1 MKENN
6 NSFCVL
12 PWIHLATH
20 PVGIVTPCCIT
31 DMKDGVSTAKRE
43 NEELF
48 LNRNS
53 FEEITNSEL
62 FNSLRLKMM
71 NGEFP
76 NICKSC
82 YLYDQNNIVSRRVE
96 SNKNYSHLIDQCFKN
111 TNQDGSLNKIDY
123 RYIELRLGT
132 VCNLKCVTC
141 NSFSSNRWNEDV
153 SAFKNTE
160 FENNYLK
167 NEIKNEWYRDPSF
180 YDDLLLRCENLEEVW
195 INGGEPTL
203 IKEHSY
209 FLEKLIESG
218 KSKEVKL
225 HYSINMTRIPDSF
238 INLWLKFK
246 STKLQLSIDDIGTRN
261 DYIRYGSDWETIK
274 KNLDKISS
282 YKKDFEIEICQ
293 TVSALNVRN
302 INEFKKFS
310 NRYGLVIAHNFV
322 HNPEFMHVSILPL
335 EMKNEIINES
345 KDLTDYEMLRLRTEL
360 FSETDENN
368 YSRFKEFMRILD
380 IKRNLNISD
389 YLPEWEKY
397 FTN

>member
-1 MKENN
+1 MKNN

-31 DMKDGVSTAKRE
+31 DMKDGVSTAKKQNRE
-43 NEELF
+43 LL
-48 LNRNS
+48 LNKDS

-62 FNSLRLKMM
+62 FNSVRLKMV

-76 NICKSC
+76 DICRSC
-82 YLYDQNNIVSRRVE
+82 YLYDKNNIVSRRVE
-96 SNKNYSHLIDQCFKN
+96 SNKNYSHLIDQCFNN
-111 TNQDGSLNKIDY
+111 TNHDGSINKIDY

-141 NSFSSNRWNEDV
+141 NPFSSNRWNEDI

-167 NEIKNEWYRDPSF
+167 NEIKNEWYRDSSF

-218 KSKEVKL
+218 KSEEVKL
-225 HYSINMTRIPDSF
+225 HYSINMTKIPDSF
-238 INLWLKFK
+238 INLWIKFK
-246 STKLQLSIDDIGTRN
+246 KTKLQLSIDDLGIRN
-261 DYIRYGSDWETIK
+261 NYIRYGSDWEVIK
-274 KNLDKISS
+274 KNLDKISL

-302 INEFKKFS
+302 INEFKKFANS
-310 NRYGLVIAHNFV
+310 YGLVTAHNFV
-322 HNPEFMHVSILPL
+322 HNPEFMHVSIIPIEL
-335 EMKNEIINES
+335 KNEIINEA
-345 KDLTDYEMLRLRTEL
+345 KDLTDYERRRLDAEL
-360 FSETDENN
+360 FSKNN
-368 YSRFKEFMRILD
+368 VDDYLKFKNFMRILD

-389 YLPEWEKY
+389 YLPEWKKY
-397 FTN
+397 FAS